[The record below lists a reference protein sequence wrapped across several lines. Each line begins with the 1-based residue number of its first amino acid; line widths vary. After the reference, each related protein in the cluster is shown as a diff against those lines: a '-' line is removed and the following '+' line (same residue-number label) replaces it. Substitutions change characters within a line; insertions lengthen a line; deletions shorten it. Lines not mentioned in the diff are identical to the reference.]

1 MNQNKSDEQL
11 GKFLSLILRHRP
23 ETIGIKLDEHGYA
36 NVDELLKGIN
46 KSGRQID
53 LNTLERIVR
62 ENNKN
67 RYHFNEE
74 HTKIRSNQG
83 HSIPV
88 DLEFQ
93 KVIPPNIIYHGTAS
107 RFLGSILKE
116 GIKKQ
121 GRQYVHLSEDYET
134 AEKVGERH
142 GVPVVL
148 VIDAKRMAQ
157 DGVEFYLSEN
167 GVWMCDKV
175 EKKYIIEQKKV
186 K

>member
-74 HTKIRSNQG
+74 HTKIRANQG

-93 KVIPPNIIYHGTAS
+93 KYTYEQQGEALMIYKFKEISLGIPVKSDNCNSIVELNENIPKIFCDFPLIGTEKFPLPTTIHSKMFDPCQDSETLS
-107 RFLGSILKE
+107 RSLFAFYIS
-116 GIKKQ
+116 Q
-121 GRQYVHLSEDYET
+121 SVH
-134 AEKVGERH
+134 
-142 GVPVVL
+142 
-148 VIDAKRMAQ
+148 
-157 DGVEFYLSEN
+157 
-167 GVWMCDKV
+167 
-175 EKKYIIEQKKV
+175 
-186 K
+186 